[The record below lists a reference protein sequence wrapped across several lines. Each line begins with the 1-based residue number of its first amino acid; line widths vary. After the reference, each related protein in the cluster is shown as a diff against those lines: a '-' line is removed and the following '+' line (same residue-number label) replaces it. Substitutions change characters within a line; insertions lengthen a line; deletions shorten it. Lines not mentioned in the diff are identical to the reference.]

1 MDCALYV
8 RLTMNESDSLIY
20 PHLQGIWKGRHK
32 ISVKDD
38 ESLRKHSNILVSAN
52 DRREETGER
61 ERERQRVPPMDSFY
75 EVQKMNDSGRGNNN
89 KKQTLG
95 ENITTLPCPQT
106 EVISLR
112 EDNEEDLTGK

>member
-1 MDCALYV
+1 
-8 RLTMNESDSLIY
+8 
-20 PHLQGIWKGRHK
+20 
-32 ISVKDD
+32 
-38 ESLRKHSNILVSAN
+38 
-52 DRREETGER
+52 
-61 ERERQRVPPMDSFY
+61 MDSFY

>member
-1 MDCALYV
+1 
-8 RLTMNESDSLIY
+8 
-20 PHLQGIWKGRHK
+20 
-32 ISVKDD
+32 
-38 ESLRKHSNILVSAN
+38 
-52 DRREETGER
+52 
-61 ERERQRVPPMDSFY
+61 MDSFY

-112 EDNEEDLTGK
+112 EDNEDDLTGKWTKKIWLVICAGDIMN

>member
-1 MDCALYV
+1 
-8 RLTMNESDSLIY
+8 MNRCENTRIF
-20 PHLQGIWKGRHK
+20 W
-32 ISVKDD
+32 SVQM
-38 ESLRKHSNILVSAN
+38 
-52 DRREETGER
+52 TGEKR
-61 ERERQRVPPMDSFY
+61 PEREGQRVPPMDSFY

-112 EDNEEDLTGK
+112 EDNEDDDLTGK